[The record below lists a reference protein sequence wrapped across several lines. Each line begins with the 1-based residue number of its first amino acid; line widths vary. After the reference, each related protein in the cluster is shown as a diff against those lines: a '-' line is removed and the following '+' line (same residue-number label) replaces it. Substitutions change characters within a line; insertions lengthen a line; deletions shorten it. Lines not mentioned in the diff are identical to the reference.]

1 GELEATMLHSYLR
14 GARLRSWLSH
24 PDCPNAVQEC
34 KVLLDHAYG
43 NDNEYD
49 SDCSWTRK
57 STTTPPDLY
66 NLIHKQDV
74 MLQAHIRYGGVVY
87 SRIAT
92 HVGNS
97 LIMFHPSGNR
107 SLPPVP
113 ASIKYIYKQDGQS
126 TFAVCRQCPLVLN
139 KGTNDPFACY
149 PHFPA
154 KTYSRMLSTTLEK
167 VEVSWVMSH
176 CTRWPRSDDHVVI
189 LTLSQV

>member
-1 GELEATMLHSYLR
+1 GELEATMLCSYLR
-14 GARLRSWLSH
+14 GACLHSWLSH

-43 NDNEYD
+43 NDNEYN
-49 SDCSWTRK
+49 SDCSWMRK

-87 SRIAT
+87 SCIAT

-97 LIMFHPSGNR
+97 LIMFPYQVMDLTS
-107 SLPPVP
+107 VP

-126 TFAVCRQCPLVLN
+126 TFAVCQQCPLVLN

-154 KTYSRMLSTTLEK
+154 KTYSCMLSTTLEK

-176 CTRWPRSDDHVVI
+176 CAWWPISDDRVVI
-189 LTLSQV
+189 LTLS